1 MQVRFLLAPFLLIC
15 STASSQAATPP
26 EQRIAAIEAAVVPAL
41 VIKGE
46 MQPVVTLA
54 ERMEQ
59 LKVPGISVA
68 VLNEGRIEWTK
79 AYGYADK
86 ERGIAATPDTLF
98 QAGSISKPVAALAA
112 LSLVENNTLNLDENV
127 NERLKSWHLPNN
139 PFTSNHK
146 VTLRNI
152 LNHTAGI
159 TVHGFP
165 GYARTDKIPS
175 PVNVL
180 EGKGNTEAVRVWKEP
195 GESWSYSGGG
205 YTIMQVLLCDVTGR
219 AFPDLMR
226 ALVLGPLGMQDST
239 YEQPLPERRWR
250 HAASGYDR
258 SGFKVA
264 GDWHVYPEMAAA
276 GLWTTAGDLAKF
288 ALAVER
294 MYRSDGGL
302 LSRTMT
308 HAMLTPGKNNDGLG
322 IFISADGRRF
332 GHDGADEGFQSSLTA
347 FIEGGEGIVILTN
360 SDNGG
365 RLASE
370 LQLTIARAYG
380 WSGFPQTEKTVVH
393 LSEADTAR
401 LLGHYRIDVGGGGE
415 LEIVARRGRV
425 LVRAATM
432 PERELL
438 AESPTQLFLRDDGTP
453 IEVTTVNGSVGLTI
467 GGGLHAIKV
476 Q

>member
-1 MQVRFLLAPFLLIC
+1 
-15 STASSQAATPP
+15 
-26 EQRIAAIEAAVVPAL
+26 
-41 VIKGE
+41 
-46 MQPVVTLA
+46 
-54 ERMEQ
+54 
-59 LKVPGISVA
+59 
-68 VLNEGRIEWTK
+68 
-79 AYGYADK
+79 
-86 ERGIAATPDTLF
+86 
-98 QAGSISKPVAALAA
+98 
-112 LSLVENNTLNLDENV
+112 
-127 NERLKSWHLPNN
+127 
-139 PFTSNHK
+139 
-146 VTLRNI
+146 
-152 LNHTAGI
+152 
-159 TVHGFP
+159 
-165 GYARTDKIPS
+165 
-175 PVNVL
+175 
-180 EGKGNTEAVRVWKEP
+180 
-195 GESWSYSGGG
+195 
-205 YTIMQVLLCDVTGR
+205 
-219 AFPDLMR
+219 
-226 ALVLGPLGMQDST
+226 
-239 YEQPLPERRWR
+239 
-250 HAASGYDR
+250 
-258 SGFKVA
+258 
-264 GDWHVYPEMAAA
+264 
-276 GLWTTAGDLAKF
+276 
-288 ALAVER
+288 
-294 MYRSDGGL
+294 
-302 LSRTMT
+302 MT
-308 HAMLTPGKNNDGLG
+308 HAMLTPGKNDDGLG

-415 LEIVARRGRV
+415 LEIVAQRGRV